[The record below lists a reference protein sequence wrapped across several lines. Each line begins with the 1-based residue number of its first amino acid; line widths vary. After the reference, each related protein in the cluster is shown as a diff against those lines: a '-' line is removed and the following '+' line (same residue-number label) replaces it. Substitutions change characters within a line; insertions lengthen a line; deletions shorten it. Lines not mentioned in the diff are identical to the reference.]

1 LQGIQGIQG
10 VTPTSFTSPTFSG
23 AALENIY
30 TTATGFAGYTFY
42 VTTNGAI
49 QYITASATAN
59 GTVNIASTSGVALNT
74 LMAVNQSLTI
84 VLQITN
90 GATAYYPTAWQ
101 IDGVA
106 LTAGTNLRWV
116 GGTAPT
122 SGNALSIDI
131 YTLTIQKTAASTYM
145 VIAQQTRAA

>member
-1 LQGIQGIQG
+1 MCL
-10 VTPTSFTSPTFSG
+10 
-23 AALENIY
+23 
-30 TTATGFAGYTFY
+30 Y
-42 VTTNGAI
+42 VWCAI

-74 LMAVNQSLTI
+74 LLANNQSVTI

-106 LTAGTNLRWV
+106 LTAGTNLRWI
-116 GGTAPT
+116 GIAPT
-122 SGNALSIDI
+122 SGNALAIDI
-131 YTLTIQKTAASTYM
+131 YTLTIQKTASATYM
-145 VIAQQTRAA
+145 VIAQQTKAA